1 MGVHPLTEE
10 GQGRMTLSYRPGMF
24 LGFKYYV
31 NLNDYFALR
40 FGTNMGLQAF
50 RFDFDPG
57 QSDTVTY
64 NPVFVSV
71 AKPYMGVPIEL
82 NARFRIRQRH
92 VLGVVAG
99 ASVNVVAAEKITA
112 NTSLT
117 GKPNGPERYK
127 MELKY
132 ERPNPFVNV
141 EAGVEYLFVLRSM
154 DMVSFG
160 LKYSKG
166 VRQML
171 YAQYEHREND
181 LVLSSGSFNSYNN
194 QLCISIGYVFTRVN
208 KLHDK

>member
-1 MGVHPLTEE
+1 
-10 GQGRMTLSYRPGMF
+10 MTLSYRPGMF
-24 LGFKYYV
+24 LGFKYHV

-40 FGTNMGLQAF
+40 FGTNLGLQAF

-57 QSDTVTY
+57 HNDTVTY
-64 NPVFVSV
+64 APVFVSV

-82 NARFRIRQRH
+82 IARFRIKQRH

-99 ASVNVVAAEKITA
+99 ASINVVGAEKITA
-112 NTSLT
+112 NASLT
-117 GKPNGPERYK
+117 GNLNGPERYK

-141 EAGVEYLFVLRSM
+141 EAGLEYLLVLRSM

-160 LKYSKG
+160 LKYSLG
-166 VRQML
+166 VRQIL
-171 YAQYEHREND
+171 YAQYEHSEND

-194 QLCISIGYVFTRVN
+194 HLCVSIGYVFTRVN
-208 KLHDK
+208 KLQDK